1 MRKLIL
7 IKSSL
12 VALMFI
18 ASNFVT
24 AQEIKLNDTL
34 YIATWNVE
42 NLFDTDDDTLTND
55 SEFLPGSEKDW
66 TEERLE
72 TKLKNLT
79 HVINFMNN
87 GCGPD
92 VIGFQEVENI
102 SVLKRLMYK
111 MPSRDYIIAHRDSP
125 DERGIDACLMYDRSV
140 FDIEEIV
147 PIEVKIPSGY
157 KTRDILHVVLT
168 HRESKTKVHFFVNH
182 WPSRRG
188 GEAESEKNRIAAAQ
202 ILRNNVD
209 SLQQDEDD
217 KQIIILGDF
226 NDEPNNKSIDSVLNA
241 KNYLCGESKS
251 DDNELLNL
259 SYKLFSEGFGTYQ
272 YKSDWNMLDQ
282 IIVSQDFVDGKNIE
296 YKYGS
301 FEIIKPEFMLIK
313 SGSKKGAPSGT
324 YGGNKYY
331 GGYSDHFPVGI
342 EIYYNN
348 NKSN

>member
-1 MRKLIL
+1 MRKIIL
-7 IKSSL
+7 IKTLL
-12 VALMFI
+12 VTILFFTANILL
-18 ASNFVT
+18 
-24 AQEIKLNDTL
+24 AQEFKLSDTL

-42 NLFDTDDDTLTND
+42 NLFDTDDDSLTND
-55 SEFLPGSEKDW
+55 SEFLPGSKKDW

-79 HVINFMNN
+79 HIINYMNN

-125 DERGIDACLMYDRSV
+125 DARGIDACLMYDRSV
-140 FDIEEIV
+140 FDIEEII
-147 PIEVKIPSGY
+147 PIEVKIPSGN
-157 KTRDILHVVLT
+157 KTRDILHVVLI
-168 HRESKTKVHFFVNH
+168 HRESETKVHFFVNH

-188 GEAESEKNRIAAAQ
+188 GEAESEKNRVAAAQ
-202 ILRNNVD
+202 ILRTNID
-209 SLQQDEDD
+209 SLLQNEID

-226 NDEPNNKSIDSVLNA
+226 NDEPNNKSIDSVLKA
-241 KNYLCGESKS
+241 KDYLCDENKPDSS
-251 DDNELLNL
+251 ELLNL

-272 YKSDWNMLDQ
+272 YRGDWNMLDQ
-282 IIVSQDFVDGKNIE
+282 IIVSQNFIDLNHLE
-296 YKYGS
+296 YKCGS
-301 FEIIKPEFMLIK
+301 FEIVKPDFMLIK
-313 SGSKKGAPSGT
+313 SGSKKDAPSGT

-342 EIYYNN
+342 KIFNHKEE
-348 NKSN
+348 